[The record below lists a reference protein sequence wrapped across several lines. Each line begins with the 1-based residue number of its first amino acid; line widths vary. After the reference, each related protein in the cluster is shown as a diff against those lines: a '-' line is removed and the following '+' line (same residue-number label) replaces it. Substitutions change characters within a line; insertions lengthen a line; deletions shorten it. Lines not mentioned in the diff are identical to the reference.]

1 MFDPCRIG
9 FVAALYACYRTG
21 LLTWEAF
28 SLPRAGRI
36 PIGLAIEPQGCL
48 AIGLACQQRTSPQR
62 GASQVDRK
70 QFLQQVQLQLCIN
83 RTCLIDRT

>member
-1 MFDPCRIG
+1 MFDACRTG

-21 LLTWEAF
+21 LLTWEVF
-28 SLPRAGRI
+28 PLPRAGRI

-48 AIGLACQQRTSPQR
+48 AIDRCQQRTSPQR

-83 RTCLIDRT
+83 RTCSIDRT